1 MFCIQNPEPAV
12 EFDTVA
18 NKKQQHEV
26 NVGKFISFSLSH
38 VGEFRFSLLFLTP
51 FMQLSQIHSDLE
63 GTTLWWYLHLSNH
76 DLGSL
81 FLPWANWTL
90 NLTATN
96 VYGVKF
102 QSVYYKWAH
111 VYRVRVRRIK
121 GSTERVKRSRGIES
135 GDVKA

>member
-1 MFCIQNPEPAV
+1 MR
-12 EFDTVA
+12 
-18 NKKQQHEV
+18 
-26 NVGKFISFSLSH
+26 VGASRVSGHTLDVDVVWTALMSIGLHHTLPCFSDGGTERRLVSKSRS
-38 VGEFRFSLLFLTP
+38 ELTW
-51 FMQLSQIHSDLE
+51 
-63 GTTLWWYLHLSNH
+63 GV
-76 DLGSL
+76 
-81 FLPWANWTL
+81 TL

-102 QSVYYKWAH
+102 QSVYNKWAH